1 MSESAHVESL
11 DALKEFKAALVTF
24 GVDAQ
29 EALAAAESQIQRV
42 LDGLEQQRKRW
53 LAEVRQRQ
61 EELTRAKAALVQKR
75 WGQKDGRGPGITDA
89 ELAVR
94 HAEQRLCEAEAKVE
108 TVKRWLL
115 HLPREIG
122 EYQGPARR
130 LGGWIDADLKIGVA
144 LLDRR
149 LGALEAYLTPASP
162 PPELEG
168 AATPH
173 DPPGGLPR
181 SGTGT
186 PAATSPPPPEG
197 QP

>member
-11 DALKEFKAALVTF
+11 DALKEFKAALITF

-29 EALAAAESQIQRV
+29 DALAAAESQIQRV
-42 LDGLEQQRKRW
+42 LDGLEQQRKHW

-61 EELTRAKAALVQKR
+61 EELTRAKAVLVQKR
-75 WGQKDGRGPGITDA
+75 WGHPDGRGPGITDA

-94 HAEQRLCEAEAKVE
+94 HAEQRLREAEAKVE

-149 LGALEAYLTPASP
+149 LGALEAYLTPSSP
-162 PPELEG
+162 PPGE
-168 AATPH
+168 
-173 DPPGGLPR
+173 
-181 SGTGT
+181 
-186 PAATSPPPPEG
+186 PAASAAGSPASPPEG